1 MKRLLALITLICVLA
16 APAVRGAS
24 GNFARASHLLSEAS
38 RLIGAGRYAAAAD
51 SLAKAGSL
59 KGLPSVT
66 STEIACG
73 LLRATIGLGDYNGAR
88 RLYNEAMADSYDD
101 ITDDMLRLNASELYF
116 AAGDYYA
123 ALNVLDSI
131 VSPRYATNRDIHRS
145 RALTMLE
152 RYDDA
157 VALLSDGISRLG
169 ADDPARPLL
178 LQNRGYALWSCGR
191 LDSAVS
197 DLAEAVSLVP
207 ESADRYSIMANLA
220 MAESEAGD
228 HTKALKHINTAVAH
242 LDAAS
247 PDGII
252 SRRKRAEILA
262 RAGRIAE
269 SRAAFGRY
277 FDSERRLLLDNL
289 DEMTPSQ
296 RLNYWTKVKPLL
308 SRSFILGDA
317 AADFLFDVAMFR
329 RQTSLIGMRDTRTL
343 RRRLSTTS
351 ATLRRSLASD
361 EAAVEIVSYESGRNT
376 VAYAAIVLPKRGR
389 ARFVRLLDQNDI
401 YRAETVGTNSIYNA
415 LKSESP
421 TDKNLLYSDSVIGN
435 HVWQPVIGALPR
447 GTRRIYIAPEG
458 IFHLWAIENMP
469 FDGRDSLEIHRIS
482 STAALALRDKAPK
495 AAKSSR
501 RLLVGGLDYD
511 ARLRDSIAGEPD
523 HQSADHLRSRTG
535 SKMRFS
541 YLKGTRAEVD
551 SIAALTEASAC
562 DTRHIADEATVK
574 EILPGY
580 DIVHIATHGY
590 SLNFGL
596 RRRPQ
601 FLADSVAIDRSL
613 LGSGLA
619 LTGANTSADSDN
631 REDALLSAREI
642 CDLDLSGVD
651 FVVLSACQTAKGD
664 VSDEGAAGLVRGLK
678 NAGVKTVMATLWCV
692 DDRSTMLFMQ
702 EFYRLLDSGASKHE
716 AYTGARHRLRHEP
729 TKIPYRRFSPA
740 IMARERST
748 SYRILP
754 PFDAPYYWAPF
765 ILIDDF

>member
-1 MKRLLALITLICVLA
+1 MKRLLAAIILICAFAVLA
-16 APAVRGAS
+16 ASAAGRDFS
-24 GNFARASHLLSEAS
+24 RASHLLAEAS
-38 RLIGAGRYAAAAD
+38 RLIAGGHYAAAAD
-51 SLAKAGSL
+51 SLEQARSL

-66 STEIACG
+66 RTEIDCG
-73 LLRATIGLGDYNGAR
+73 LLRATIGLGDYSTAR
-88 RLYNEAMADSYDD
+88 RLYHEAMSDSYDD

-116 AAGDYYA
+116 AAGDYDA

-131 VSPRYATNRDIHRS
+131 VSPRYATTRDIHRS

-157 VALLSDGISRLG
+157 VTLLTDGIARIG
-169 ADDPARPLL
+169 EDDPAYPLL
-178 LQNRGYALWSCGR
+178 VQNRGYALWSCGR
-191 LDSAVS
+191 LAGAVS
-197 DLAEAVSLVP
+197 DLAEAVRLVP

-220 MAESEAGD
+220 LAESEAGN
-228 HTKALKHINTAVAH
+228 HVSALKHINTAVAH
-242 LDAAS
+242 LDEAS

-252 SRRKRAEILA
+252 ARRKRAEILA
-262 RAGRIAE
+262 RAGRTAE
-269 SRAAFGRY
+269 SRAAFSRY

-317 AADFLFDVAMFR
+317 AAGFLFDVAMFR
-329 RQTSLIGMRDTRTL
+329 RQTSLIGMRDTEAL
-343 RRRLSTTS
+343 RRQLTTTS
-351 ATLRRSLASD
+351 ATLRRSLAPD
-361 EAAVEIVSYESGRNT
+361 EAVVEIVSYESGRNT
-376 VAYAAIVLPKRGR
+376 VSYAAIILPKRGR

-401 YRAETVGTNSIYNA
+401 YRAETVGSNSIYNA

-421 TDKNLLYSDSVIGN
+421 SDKNLLYSDSILGN
-435 HVWQPVIGALPR
+435 LVWRPIVKALPS

-469 FDGRDSLEIHRIS
+469 FDGCDSLEIHRIS
-482 STAALALRDKAPK
+482 STAALALRDKSPK
-495 AAKSSR
+495 TGIGSR

-511 ARLRDSIAGEPD
+511 ARLRDSIAGKPD
-523 HQSADHLRSRTG
+523 RQSADHIRSHTG
-535 SKMRFS
+535 SAMRFS
-541 YLKGTRAEVD
+541 YLKGTRDEVD
-551 SIAALTEASAC
+551 SIAAAAASVC
-562 DTRHIADEATVK
+562 DIRHIADEATVK
-574 EILPGY
+574 KILPGY

-613 LGSGLA
+613 LGAGLA
-619 LTGANTSADSDN
+619 LTGANTSAGSDN

-678 NAGVKTVMATLWCV
+678 NAGVKTVMASLWCV

-716 AYTGARHRLRHEP
+716 AYTGAQRRLRHEP

>member
-1 MKRLLALITLICVLA
+1 MKRLLAAIILICAFAVLA
-16 APAVRGAS
+16 ASAAGRDFS
-24 GNFARASHLLSEAS
+24 RASHLLAEAS
-38 RLIGAGRYAAAAD
+38 RLIAGGHYAAAAD
-51 SLAKAGSL
+51 SLEQARSL

-66 STEIACG
+66 RTEIACG
-73 LLRATIGLGDYNGAR
+73 LLRATIGLGDYSNAR
-88 RLYNEAMADSYDD
+88 RLYHEAMSDSYDD

-116 AAGDYYA
+116 AGGDYDA

-131 VSPRYATNRDIHRS
+131 VSPRYATTRDIHRS

-157 VALLSDGISRLG
+157 VTLLTDGIARIG
-169 ADDPARPLL
+169 EDDPAYPLL

-191 LDSAVS
+191 LAGAVS
-197 DLAEAVSLVP
+197 DLAGAVRLMP

-220 MAESEAGD
+220 LAESESGD
-228 HTKALKHINTAVAH
+228 HVNALRHINTAVAH

-252 SRRKRAEILA
+252 ARRKRAEILA
-262 RAGRIAE
+262 RAGRTAE
-269 SRAAFGRY
+269 SRAAFSRY

-317 AADFLFDVAMFR
+317 AAGFLFDVAMFR
-329 RQTSLIGMRDTRTL
+329 RQTSLIGMRDTEAL
-343 RRRLSTTS
+343 RRQLTTTS
-351 ATLRRSLASD
+351 ATLRRSLAPD
-361 EAAVEIVSYESGRNT
+361 EAAVEIVSYESGRDT
-376 VAYAAIVLPKRGR
+376 VSYAAIILPKRGR

-401 YRAETVGTNSIYNA
+401 YRAETVGSNSIYNA

-421 TDKNLLYSDSVIGN
+421 SDKNLLYSDSTLGN
-435 HVWQPVIGALPR
+435 LVWRPIVKALPS

-482 STAALALRDKAPK
+482 SSAALALRDKSPK
-495 AAKSSR
+495 SGIGSR

-511 ARLRDSIAGEPD
+511 ARLRDSITGKPD
-523 HQSADHLRSRTG
+523 HQSADHLRSHPG
-535 SKMRFS
+535 STMRFS
-541 YLKGTRAEVD
+541 YLKGTRDEVD
-551 SIAALTEASAC
+551 SIAAAAASVC
-562 DTRHIADEATVK
+562 DIRHIADEATVK
-574 EILPGY
+574 KILPGY

-613 LGSGLA
+613 LGAGLA
-619 LTGANTSADSDN
+619 LTGANTSAGGGN

-678 NAGVKTVMATLWCV
+678 NAGVKTVMASLWCV

-716 AYTGARHRLRHEP
+716 AYTGAQRRLRHEP
-729 TKIPYRRFSPA
+729 TRIPYRRFSPA

>member
-1 MKRLLALITLICVLA
+1 MKRLLSAIFICLITLPAAYSAGSDFGQASRLLA
-16 APAVRGAS
+16 
-24 GNFARASHLLSEAS
+24 EAS

-51 SLAKAGSL
+51 SLEKARSL
-59 KGLPSVT
+59 KDIPTVT
-66 STEIACG
+66 RTEIDCG
-73 LLRATIGLGDYNGAR
+73 RLRTAIGLGDYNNAR
-88 RLYNEAMADSYDD
+88 RLYHEALSESYDD

-116 AAGDYYA
+116 AAGDYDA
-123 ALNVLDSI
+123 SLNVLDSI
-131 VSPRYATNRDIHRS
+131 TSPRYTTTRDIHRS

-152 RYDDA
+152 RYDEA
-157 VALLSDGISRLG
+157 VILLTDGITRIDKSE
-169 ADDPARPLL
+169 ASYPLL

-191 LDSAVS
+191 LS
-197 DLAEAVSLVP
+197 DAIGDLSEAVTLVP

-220 MAESEAGD
+220 MAESESGD
-228 HTKALKHINTAVAH
+228 HSNALRHINTAVSH

-262 RAGRIAE
+262 RAGLITQ
-269 SRAAFGRY
+269 SRAAFARY
-277 FDSERRLLLDNL
+277 FDRERRLLLDNL

-296 RLNYWTKVKPLL
+296 RLNYWTRVKPLL
-308 SRSFILGDA
+308 SRSFILGDH

-329 RQTSLIGMRDTRTL
+329 RQTSLTGMRDTETL
-343 RRRLSTTS
+343 RRQLTTTS
-351 ATLRRSLASD
+351 ATLRRSLAPD
-361 EAAVEIVSYESGRNT
+361 EAAVEIVSYESGRDT
-376 VAYAAIVLPKRGR
+376 ISYAAIVLPEHGR

-421 TDKNLLYSDSVIGN
+421 SDKNLLYSDSTLGN
-435 HVWQPVIGALPR
+435 LVWQPIIGALPR
-447 GTRRIYIAPEG
+447 QTRRIYIAPEG

-469 FDGRDSLEIHRIS
+469 FDSCDSLEIHRIS
-482 STAALALRDKAPK
+482 STAALALRDKAPENNNL
-495 AAKSSR
+495 SR

-511 ARLRDSIAGEPD
+511 ARLRDSTAGEPD
-523 HQSADHLRSRTG
+523 HQSADHLRSHAGTT
-535 SKMRFS
+535 MRFS
-541 YLKGTRAEVD
+541 YLGGTRDEVD
-551 SIAALTEASAC
+551 SIAAGAPATYC
-562 DTRHIADEATVK
+562 DTRHIADEATIK
-574 EILPGY
+574 EILPRY

-601 FLADSVAIDRSL
+601 FLADSIAIDRSL
-613 LGSGLA
+613 LGAGLA
-619 LTGANTSADSDN
+619 LTGANTSADSNN

-642 CDLDLSGVD
+642 CDLDLSDVD

-664 VSDEGAAGLVRGLK
+664 ISDEGAAGLVRGLK
-678 NAGVKTVMATLWCV
+678 NAGVKTIMATLWCV

-702 EFYRLLDSGASKHE
+702 EFYRLLDSGATKHR
-716 AYTGARHRLRHEP
+716 AYTGAQRRLRFET

-740 IMARERST
+740 IMARERSL